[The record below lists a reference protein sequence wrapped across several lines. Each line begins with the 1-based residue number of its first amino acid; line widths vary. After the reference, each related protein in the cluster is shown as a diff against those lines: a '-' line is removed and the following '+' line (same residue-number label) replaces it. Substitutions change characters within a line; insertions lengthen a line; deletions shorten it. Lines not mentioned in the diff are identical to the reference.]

1 MQPFGEHL
9 LQKIQP
15 PLSKSKMWFVEYF
28 YQIISSW
35 ASLIFMHGAHL
46 DQKKALTYKSGDHQL
61 RESGYPS
68 IHKILYI
75 PGDCWGFLPSTV
87 VANCQVFFFKPGRHD
102 FCLGR
107 RFLYSNDLQYLF
119 IYPSSFF
126 CEHRTRKYVYS
137 ILYYNSVRVFF
148 QWKVA

>member
-1 MQPFGEHL
+1 
-9 LQKIQP
+9 
-15 PLSKSKMWFVEYF
+15 MWFVEYF

-35 ASLIFMHGAHL
+35 ASLIFMDGAHL

-87 VANCQVFFFKPGRHD
+87 VANCQVFFLNLEDMTSVWGGD
-102 FCLGR
+102 F
-107 RFLYSNDLQYLF
+107 YTVM
-119 IYPSSFF
+119 IYTPDD
-126 CEHRTRKYVYS
+126 
-137 ILYYNSVRVFF
+137 
-148 QWKVA
+148 